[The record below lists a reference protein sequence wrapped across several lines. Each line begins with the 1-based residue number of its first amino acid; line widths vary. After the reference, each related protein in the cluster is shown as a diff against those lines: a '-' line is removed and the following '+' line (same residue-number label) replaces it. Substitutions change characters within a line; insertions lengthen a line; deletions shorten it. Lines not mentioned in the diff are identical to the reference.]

1 MSTLE
6 RDWDRA
12 VAVLS
17 GAAEITLTCHVDPD
31 GDALGSM
38 LALERVLR
46 LRGVRT
52 SAAWGE
58 SSADESGASGAS
70 GSATNKGEGF
80 RSGRGSDRVPKRYAF
95 LPGVE
100 HITSLEQ
107 FPRAPDVLVVL
118 DCASIE
124 RVGTLR
130 VSAEA
135 AGCVIVVDHHGS
147 GVPFGDIR
155 LVDDRAAATAVLV
168 EELIRRMGAQ
178 LDREIAT
185 CLYVGLVT
193 DTGRFQYA
201 STTPAVMELGG
212 RLIACGIDHA
222 AINRQIWDSYSFGYV
237 KALGRTMER
246 AQVVHKAGLVWTAV
260 WQSDLAELDITMDE
274 TEGLIEV
281 LHGVDTT
288 ECTCVC
294 KEQRS
299 GEWKVSLRSK
309 GHVDVSRIALELGGG
324 GHAAA
329 AGFTASGSLDDV
341 IGAVM
346 TCLIPGSARR

>member
-1 MSTLE
+1 MSMLKQ
-6 RDWDRA
+6 DWDRA
-12 VAVLS
+12 VAVL
-17 GAAEITLTCHVDPD
+17 ADAEEVALTCHVDPD

-38 LALERVLR
+38 LALERMLR

-52 SAAWGE
+52 SAAWGDL
-58 SSADESGASGAS
+58 S
-70 GSATNKGEGF
+70 NP
-80 RSGRGSDRVPKRYAF
+80 RVPKRYAF
-95 LPGVE
+95 LPGIE
-100 HITSLEQ
+100 HLTPLEQ
-107 FPRAPDVLVVL
+107 FPDAPDVLMVF

-124 RVGTLR
+124 RIGTLR
-130 VSAEA
+130 ANAEA
-135 AGCVIVVDHHGS
+135 ADCVIVVDHHGC

-155 LVDDRAAATAVLV
+155 LVDAHAAATAVLV

-222 AINRQIWDSYSFGYV
+222 AINRQVWGSHSFGYV
-237 KALGRTMER
+237 KALARTMGR
-246 AQVVHKAGLVWTAV
+246 AQVVPEARLVWTAV
-260 WQSDLAELDITMDE
+260 WQDDLAELGITMDE
-274 TEGLIEV
+274 TEDLIEV
-281 LHGVDTT
+281 LRRVDTA

-294 KEQRS
+294 KEQQD
-299 GEWKVSLRSK
+299 GEWKVSLR
-309 GHVDVSRIALELGGG
+309 GEDRVDVGRIAVELGGG
-324 GHAAA
+324 GHPAA

-341 IGAVM
+341 VGAVV
-346 TCLIPGSARR
+346 TRLILDPARG

>member
-6 RDWDRA
+6 QDWDRA
-12 VAVLS
+12 VAVLL
-17 GAAEITLTCHVDPD
+17 GAAEVALTCHVDPD

-52 SAAWGE
+52 SAAWGDAANPGE
-58 SSADESGASGAS
+58 NGACAAG
-70 GSATNKGEGF
+70 
-80 RSGRGSDRVPKRYAF
+80 GRGSDRVPKRYLF
-95 LPGVE
+95 LPGIE
-100 HITSLEQ
+100 HVTSLEQ
-107 FPRAPDVLVVL
+107 FPRAPDVLVVF
-118 DCASIE
+118 DCASID

-130 VSAEA
+130 AGVEA
-135 AGCVIVVDHHGS
+135 AGCVIVVDHHGR
-147 GVPFGDIR
+147 GVPLGDIR
-155 LVDDRAAATAVLV
+155 LVDAHAAATAVLV
-168 EELIRRMGAQ
+168 EELVRRMGAQ

-222 AINRQIWDSYSFGYV
+222 AINRQVWDSHSFGYV
-237 KALGRTMER
+237 KALGRAMER
-246 AQVVHKAGLVWTAV
+246 AQVVPEAGLAWTAV
-260 WQSDLAELDITMDE
+260 WQDDLAELGIAMDE
-274 TEGLIEV
+274 TEDLIDV
-281 LHGVDTT
+281 LCGIDTT

-294 KEQRS
+294 KEQQG

-309 GHVDVSRIALELGGG
+309 GRVDVGRIAVELGGG
-324 GHAAA
+324 GHAVA
-329 AGFTASGSLDDV
+329 AGFTTSGSLDDV
-341 IGAVM
+341 VGAVV
-346 TCLIPGSARR
+346 TRLIPGPARG

>member
-6 RDWDRA
+6 QDWDRA
-12 VAVLS
+12 VGVLS
-17 GAAEITLTCHVDPD
+17 GATEVALTCHVDPD

-52 SAAWGE
+52 SAAWG
-58 SSADESGASGAS
+58 DPFNPGQGGGR
-70 GSATNKGEGF
+70 GSAGEC
-80 RSGRGSDRVPKRYAF
+80 GSDRVPKRYAF
-95 LPGVE
+95 LPGLE
-100 HITSLEQ
+100 YLTSLER
-107 FPRAPDVLVVL
+107 FPREPDVLMVV
-118 DCASIE
+118 DCASID

-130 VSAEA
+130 ASAEA
-135 AGCVIVVDHHGS
+135 AGCVIVIDHHGR

-155 LVDDRAAATAVLV
+155 LVDASAAATAVLV
-168 EELIRRMGAQ
+168 EELVRRMGAR

-222 AINRQIWDSYSFGYV
+222 AINRKVWASHSFGYV
-237 KALGRTMER
+237 KALARTMER
-246 AQVVHKAGLVWTAV
+246 AQVVPEAGLVWTVV
-260 WQSDLAELDITMDE
+260 WQYDLAELGITMDE

-281 LHGVDTT
+281 LRGVDTT

-294 KEQRS
+294 KEQQGS
-299 GEWKVSLRSK
+299 GWKVSLRSK
-309 GHVDVSRIALELGGG
+309 GRVDVGQIAVELGGG
-324 GHAAA
+324 GHPAA

-341 IGAVM
+341 VRAVV
-346 TCLIPGSARR
+346 TRLIPDPARE